1 MPSKGQPKSKARL
14 QLWRQQVLAQ
24 HRKERARSQYS
35 PEVAKPE
42 VVVLEEG
49 ASVGVTGAAVVV
61 AVVVKVKAKKA
72 RKRFPKVLAH
82 STKGTEKRHIIA
94 WMCHLA
100 P

>member
-14 QLWRQQVLAQ
+14 QLWKQQFLVH
-24 HRKERARSQYS
+24 HRREKARSQYS
-35 PEVAKPE
+35 PEVAQPE

-61 AVVVKVKAKKA
+61 AVVVKVKKAK
-72 RKRFPKVLAH
+72 RRFQKVLAH
-82 STKGTEKRHIIA
+82 NTGDTEEKHIIA
-94 WMCHLA
+94 WMCPLA